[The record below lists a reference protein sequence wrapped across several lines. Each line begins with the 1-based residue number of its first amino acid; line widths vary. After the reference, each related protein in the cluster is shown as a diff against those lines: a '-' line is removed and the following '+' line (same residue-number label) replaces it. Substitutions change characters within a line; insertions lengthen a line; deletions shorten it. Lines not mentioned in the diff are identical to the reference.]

1 MKKIILMRHSIPE
14 RLKLP
19 TEQLP
24 LSEEGKELA
33 RSKSEIFANID
44 KCYTSSYKRAF
55 ETAQILSRKPITM
68 VDDLHERIVG
78 EAREDFWLKQ
88 YQDHDYHNPGGESL
102 NMVRVRMKGAVDGIL
117 REMDDGN
124 TALVVSHATA
134 ICSYLLNFC
143 KIQVADAESKSRIIT
158 FGDQE
163 VLHGKIKH
171 LDCFEIAYK
180 DDVVS
185 VIRFCGRDYQ

>member
-143 KIQVADAESKSRIIT
+143 KIQVADAESKSRKIT
-158 FGDQE
+158 YKDETVMDGIFAPTNY
-163 VLHGKIKH
+163 
-171 LDCFEIAYK
+171 FEI
-180 DDVVS
+180 DF
-185 VIRFCGRDYQ
+185 INDYIYSICFHL

>member
-78 EAREDFWLKQ
+78 EA
-88 YQDHDYHNPGGESL
+88 
-102 NMVRVRMKGAVDGIL
+102 
-117 REMDDGN
+117 
-124 TALVVSHATA
+124 
-134 ICSYLLNFC
+134 
-143 KIQVADAESKSRIIT
+143 
-158 FGDQE
+158 
-163 VLHGKIKH
+163 
-171 LDCFEIAYK
+171 
-180 DDVVS
+180 
-185 VIRFCGRDYQ
+185 

>member
-1 MKKIILMRHSIPE
+1 MKKIILIRHSIPE

-88 YQDHDYHNPGGESL
+88 YQDHDYHNPNGESL
-102 NMVRVRMKGAVDGIL
+102 NDVKKRMKTAVDSIL
-117 REMDDGN
+117 RKMQDGES
-124 TALVVSHATA
+124 ALIVSHATA
-134 ICSYLLNFC
+134 ICSYLLNYC
-143 KIQVADAESKSRIIT
+143 DITVTNSSDKSRKIT
-158 FGDQE
+158 YKDETVMDGIFAPTNY
-163 VLHGKIKH
+163 
-171 LDCFEIAYK
+171 FEI
-180 DDVVS
+180 DFINDS
-185 VIRFCGRDYQ
+185 IDSIHFHL